1 MCIRDRV
8 STQSTGSLYF
18 IENIP
23 MSYLRVRDLR
33 DKSKDDLLKQLTD
46 YKKELSQL
54 RTAKK
59 MGNAPTKIARIGG
72 MRKNIAR
79 ILTVLNQTERDNLRK
94 FYADNKQALPKSL
107 KPKLTHR
114 RRLALKTSEINRKTR
129 RQTRMSAKY
138 PMRKF
143 AVKM

>member
-1 MCIRDRV
+1 MIMLWRGIHV
-8 STQSTGSLYF
+8 YF
-18 IENIP
+18 GFPVENPP
-23 MSYLRVRDLR
+23 MSYIRVRELR
-33 DKSKDDLLKQLTD
+33 EKSKDDLLKQLTD

-54 RTAKK
+54 RVAKK

-94 FYADNKQALPKSL
+94 FYSDNKQAMPKSL

-114 RRLALKTSEINRKTR
+114 RRLALKASEKNRKTR
-129 RQTRMSAKY
+129 RQARMSAKY